1 MSSFYIIIY
10 IILWAVTLLF
20 YWRKNKTFNVGTF
33 IISTYLLYAIFSY
46 FLYDNYYR
54 DYGFGELE
62 LFPFFYLYAMLMICL
77 LPVLR
82 YDEGLN
88 ISQPSLSLLSSFAYI
103 YLISSA
109 IVIPVV
115 ITKIQ
120 MGLFLILTTDTGG
133 DDLYYFSHLDNAA
146 EERSFLFSKI
156 SIIYNI
162 FSDVI
167 VFVFFYFLTL
177 PKVPKKL
184 LAGLF
189 ISIFICMLQSIAE
202 GGRTGITMKS
212 FVLVSSFFLFRKRL
226 SKKIKTYVY
235 ITGSILVFFVS
246 ILLIAIG
253 ESRFS
258 SDDDKEANYQLLNY
272 AGQAPL
278 QFNKYGLD
286 AGGIRYG
293 DRTCSVFKKMITF
306 QDVPMTYDECRQKY
320 QKMKLDDSSF
330 STFVGDFALDF
341 GPIGA
346 AIFLSFF
353 SFLVVR
359 LSSPK
364 DGTIMFHQLIL
375 IFLVMSIC
383 VQGGMY
389 LFPYSYKGNYIL
401 IGYIIAYFLFKWDYQ
416 RQNEKVNA

>member
-10 IILWAVTLLF
+10 IILWTVTLFL

-33 IISTYLLYAIFSY
+33 IISTYLLYAILSF
-46 FLYDNYYR
+46 FLYENFYK

-62 LFPFFYLYAMLMICL
+62 LFPFLYLYLMLLICL
-77 LPVLR
+77 LPVMK
-82 YDEGLN
+82 YDEKLK
-88 ISQPSLSLLSSFAYI
+88 ISQPSLSLLSSFTYI
-103 YLISSA
+103 YLIASA
-109 IVIPVV
+109 VVIPVV
-115 ITKIQ
+115 FTKIYQ
-120 MGLFLILTTDTGG
+120 GLFLILTTDTGG
-133 DDLYYFSHLDNAA
+133 DDLYYFSHLDSAV
-146 EERSFLFSKI
+146 EERSFLYSKI

-167 VFVFFYFLTL
+167 VLVFFYFLTL
-177 PKVPKKL
+177 PKVPKKIL
-184 LAGLF
+184 VGLF
-189 ISIFICMLQSIAE
+189 ISIFISMLQSIAN
-202 GGRTGITMKS
+202 GGRTGITLKL
-212 FVLVSSFFLFRKRL
+212 LVIIASFFLFRNFL
-226 SKKIKTYVY
+226 SKRIKIGVY
-235 ITGSILVFFVS
+235 LIGSILVSFVA
-246 ILLIAIG
+246 ILLITIG

-258 SDDDKEANYQLLNY
+258 SEDDNEANYQLLNY

-320 QKMKLDDSSF
+320 KKMKLDDSNF

>member
-10 IILWAVTLLF
+10 ILLWTVTLFL
-20 YWRKNKTFNVGTF
+20 YWRKKKTFNVGTF
-33 IISTYLLYAIFSY
+33 IISTYLLYAILSFS
-46 FLYDNYYR
+46 LYDNFYR

-62 LFPFFYLYAMLMICL
+62 LFPFLYLYLMLLICL
-77 LPVLR
+77 LPVLK
-82 YDEGLN
+82 YDEKHN
-88 ISQPSLSLLSSFAYI
+88 ISQPSLSLLSSFTYI
-103 YLISSA
+103 YLIASA
-109 IVIPVV
+109 VVIPVAC
-115 ITKIQ
+115 TKIYQ
-120 MGLFLILTTDTGG
+120 GLFLISTTDTGG
-133 DDLYYFSHLDNAA
+133 DDLYYFSHLDNAV
-146 EERSFLFSKI
+146 EERSFLYSKI

-167 VFVFFYFLTL
+167 VLVFFYFLTL
-177 PKVPKKL
+177 PKVPKKIL
-184 LAGLF
+184 VGLF
-189 ISIFICMLQSIAE
+189 ISIFISMLQSIAN
-202 GGRTGITMKS
+202 GGRTGITLKL
-212 FVLVSSFFLFRKRL
+212 LVIIASFFLFRNCL
-226 SKKIKTYVY
+226 SKKIKIGVY
-235 ITGSILVFFVS
+235 LIGSIIVSFVA
-246 ILLIAIG
+246 ILLIIIG

-258 SDDDKEANYQLLNY
+258 SEDDKEANYQLLNY

-320 QKMKLDDSSF
+320 KKMKLDDSNF

-341 GPIGA
+341 GPFGA
-346 AIFLSFF
+346 ALFLSFF
-353 SFLVVR
+353 SFLFVR
-359 LSSPK
+359 LTKPR
-364 DGTIMFHQLIL
+364 DGTILFHQLIL

-389 LFPYSYKGNYIL
+389 LFPYSYKNNYIL

-416 RQNEKVNA
+416 RQNKKINA

>member
-10 IILWAVTLLF
+10 IILWAVTLFL
-20 YWRKNKTFNVGTF
+20 YWRKKKTFNVGTF
-33 IISTYLLYAIFSY
+33 IISTYLLYAILSFS
-46 FLYDNYYR
+46 LYDNFYR
-54 DYGFGELE
+54 EYGFGELE
-62 LFPFFYLYAMLMICL
+62 LFPFLYLYIMLLICL
-77 LPVLR
+77 LPVLK
-82 YDEGLN
+82 YDEKLN
-88 ISQPSLSLLSSFAYI
+88 ISQPSLSLLSSFTYI
-103 YLISSA
+103 YLIASA
-109 IVIPVV
+109 VVIPVA

-120 MGLFLILTTDTGG
+120 QGLILILTTDTGG
-133 DDLYYFSHLDNAA
+133 DDLYYFSHLDNTG
-146 EERSFLFSKI
+146 ENYSFLYRKI
-156 SIIYNI
+156 SVIFNI

-167 VFVFFYFLTL
+167 VLIFFYFLTL
-177 PKVPKKL
+177 SKVPKKII
-184 LAGLF
+184 AGLF

-202 GGRTGITMKS
+202 GGRTGITMKL
-212 FVLVSSFFLFRKRL
+212 FVLVASFFLFRNRL
-226 SKKIKTYVY
+226 SKKIKTCVYV
-235 ITGSILVFFVS
+235 IGFILVSFVA
-246 ILLIAIG
+246 ILLITIG

-258 SDDDKEANYQLLNY
+258 SKDDKEANYQLLNY

-306 QDVPMTYDECRQKY
+306 EDVPMNYDDCRQKHK
-320 QKMKLDDSSF
+320 KMKLDDSKF

-346 AIFLSFF
+346 ALFLSFF
-353 SFLVVR
+353 SFLFIR
-359 LSSPK
+359 LTSPK

-389 LFPYSYKGNYIL
+389 LFSYSYKGNYIL
-401 IGYIIAYFLFKWDYQ
+401 IGYFIAYFLFKWDYQ
-416 RQNEKVNA
+416 RHNKMIRA